1 MQRKTDLHQELIRSA
16 EELDRRMEAHR
27 WLLRVALDEG
37 QVIPGK
43 PHQTSGQTLQ
53 NRRERDILLEAI
65 EVLEGTRKA
74 FKSKQLEMLR
84 KKMIRVLAE
93 GSESLLPE

>member
-1 MQRKTDLHQELIRSA
+1 MQEQTNLQEQLIRSA
-16 EELDRRMEAHR
+16 DELENRMEIHR
-27 WLLRVALDEG
+27 RLLRLAVNDGQAKKRTDTRFCDE
-37 QVIPGK
+37 
-43 PHQTSGQTLQ
+43 TLQ
-53 NRRERDILLEAI
+53 NRRVREILLEAI

-93 GSESLLPE
+93 GSESLLSE